1 MVRRTLTIVQHM
13 QQILHHFCELYI
25 KQLEFA
31 DEAQEKKKKKKSM
44 KKTKCKYAVN
54 KDSNLSYSSVHFIK
68 LILLKTNPFKI
79 WNYLLV
85 SFALRSKLSDIFSKY
100 KEETEK
106 RFLCGK
112 LKAYRIYL
120 QKKLTPSK
128 QIW

>member
-31 DEAQEKKKKKKSM
+31 DEAQETKKKKSM

-85 SFALRSKLSDIFSKY
+85 SFTLRSKLSDIF
-100 KEETEK
+100 
-106 RFLCGK
+106 
-112 LKAYRIYL
+112 
-120 QKKLTPSK
+120 
-128 QIW
+128 

>member
-31 DEAQEKKKKKKSM
+31 DEAQETKKKKSM

-54 KDSNLSYSSVHFIK
+54 KVSNLSYSSVHFIK
-68 LILLKTNPFKI
+68 LILFKTNPFKI

-85 SFALRSKLSDIFSKY
+85 SFALRSKLSDIFWKY

-106 RFLCGK
+106 RFLCRK